1 MADWTSREGG
11 CRCGKLRFKVTR
23 PPIIAAACHC
33 RGCQRMTA
41 SAFSL
46 SVAIPDEGFAIMA
59 GEPVRGGKQEME
71 GLNHSFCGFCMSWVF
86 TRFPAVMGDFV
97 NVRSTM
103 LDDPSGTEPFIETCT
118 AEKLDW
124 ASTPAEHSYEGFPQ
138 MKEFPKLLEAYAAR

>member
-11 CRCGKLRFKVTR
+11 CRCGKLRFRVTR

-46 SVAIPDEGFAIMA
+46 SVAIPDEGFAITA
-59 GEPVRGGKQEME
+59 GEPVIGGKQEME
-71 GLNHSFCGFCMSWVF
+71 GLIHFFCGYCMSWVF
-86 TRFPAVMGDFV
+86 TRFPAIMGDFV

-118 AEKLDW
+118 TEKLDW
-124 ASTPAEHSYEGFPQ
+124 ASTPAEHSYEGFPP
-138 MKEFPKLLEAYAAR
+138 MDDFPKLLEAYAAR